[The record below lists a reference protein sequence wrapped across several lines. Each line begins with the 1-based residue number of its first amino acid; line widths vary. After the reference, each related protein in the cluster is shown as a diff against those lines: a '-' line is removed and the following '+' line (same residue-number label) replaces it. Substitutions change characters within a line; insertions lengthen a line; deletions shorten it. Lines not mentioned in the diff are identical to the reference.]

1 MTNPTDLHDIIFVT
15 NKYGRRNKTGDIEKH
30 QYDSRKDVYY
40 STYKDGKPYPC
51 RSADLQIIKNCLK
64 DKQSATVFDYL
75 LQMAQFSDIKNDEG
89 QNLLVKN
96 LEKSKFVNEY
106 SVLARYLNPK
116 KGKEEKSKIHSLIFP
131 FGCNNSQFKAVS
143 TALNNQVSIIQ
154 GPPGT
159 GKTQTILNIIANLLM
174 HDKTVLIVSNNNDA
188 TRNVYEKLASD
199 KYGLGFICAFY
210 GKKDNIENFLKN
222 QQQFYPEYLKDW
234 KNKLPVLS
242 PLLDEDIKHLGKYF
256 EANERISTIKS
267 ELAALEIE
275 SKYFDNSITD
285 IYSNKKLLK
294 KSSDALMDLLQ
305 KIQFTYEEKEKFGFF
320 MNLKLKLSFSLGEK
334 GNWNVNPD
342 KAIETIKAT
351 YYPRKK
357 KELENELSENESI
370 VNGFNPN
377 EVYEKCLTTL
387 RSEVAKKYSKKT
399 ERTQFKDG
407 KEIYFNPASFAS
419 EYPVILSTTFSSR
432 RTIGQGTEFLFDYV
446 IMDEASQVDV
456 VTGAL
461 ALSCAKNAVIVGDK
475 MQLPNVIE
483 EQKKKVVQELFEQTK
498 LPAGYNYINS
508 FLASLEQV
516 LPDTPQTLLR
526 EHYRCHPKIINF
538 CNQQFY
544 GGKLLI
550 MTEDKGEEDVLE
562 AIRTVPGNFCNN
574 HYNQRQI
581 DVIKNEILPKYTE
594 EEIANLG
601 IIAPYNNQ
609 TDAIR
614 SQIQGIDAATV
625 HKYQGREKDN
635 IIISTVDNEITS
647 FADDSNM
654 LNVAISRAKK
664 KLAIVLS
671 GNEQPENSNLV
682 ALLKYIQYNNFN
694 IEDSK
699 VNSIFDFFYTKDT
712 EAKFKY
718 LKAANKIS
726 KYDSE
731 NAMNALLT
739 KIFEEPKYSK
749 FSFVFEMPLKDVVNK
764 NYMGELP
771 EELSTFANRSWAHVD
786 FTVFNRVTKEILFG
800 IEVDGYNYHKKGTK
814 QAERDLKKNAIFD
827 QIGLPLLRLSTKGS
841 GEEQKIKAQLDK
853 FVNDIKEANQ
863 SCTK

>member
-1 MTNPTDLHDIIFVT
+1 
-15 NKYGRRNKTGDIEKH
+15 
-30 QYDSRKDVYY
+30 
-40 STYKDGKPYPC
+40 
-51 RSADLQIIKNCLK
+51 
-64 DKQSATVFDYL
+64 
-75 LQMAQFSDIKNDEG
+75 
-89 QNLLVKN
+89 
-96 LEKSKFVNEY
+96 
-106 SVLARYLNPK
+106 
-116 KGKEEKSKIHSLIFP
+116 
-131 FGCNNSQFKAVS
+131 
-143 TALNNQVSIIQ
+143 
-154 GPPGT
+154 
-159 GKTQTILNIIANLLM
+159 M

-199 KYGLGFICAFY
+199 KYGLGFICAFH

-234 KNKLPVLS
+234 KNKLPILS

-275 SKYFDNSITD
+275 SKYFDNSFTD

-294 KSSDALMDLLQ
+294 KSSDILMGLLQ

-320 MNLKLKLSFSLGEK
+320 MNLKLKLSFCLGEK

-351 YYPRKK
+351 YYPLKK
-357 KELENELSENESI
+357 KELKNELNEKQSI
-370 VNGFNPN
+370 VKGFNPDD
-377 EVYEKCLTTL
+377 VYEKCLTTL

-407 KEIYFNPASFAS
+407 KEIYYNPASFAS

-432 RTIGQGTEFLFDYV
+432 GTIGQGAEFLFDYV

-498 LPAGYNYINS
+498 LPEGYNYINI

-516 LPDTPQTLLR
+516 LPNTPQTLLR

-544 GGKLLI
+544 GGRLLI
-550 MTEDKGEEDVLE
+550 MTEDNGENDVLE
-562 AIRTVPGNFCNN
+562 AIKTTPGNFCKD

-581 DVIKNEILPKYTE
+581 DVIKEEILPKYSE
-594 EEIANLG
+594 DEIANLG

-614 SQIQGIDAATV
+614 SQIPGIDAATV

-647 FADDSNM
+647 FADDADM

-664 KLAIVLS
+664 KLAIVIS

-682 ALLKYIQYNNFN
+682 ALLKYIQYNNFTV
-694 IEDSK
+694 EESK

-731 NAMNALLT
+731 NAMNMLLT
-739 KIFEEPKYSK
+739 NIFEEPKYSK

-814 QAERDLKKNAIFD
+814 QSERDLKKNAIFD

-841 GEEQKIKAQLDK
+841 GEEVKIKVQLDK
-853 FVNDIKEANQ
+853 YLGA
-863 SCTK
+863 

>member
-1 MTNPTDLHDIIFVT
+1 MNKEDSIIFLT
-15 NKYGRRNKTGDIEKH
+15 DKYGKRDRTTEIENLTYDNVKGIWNIDFVGDQRTFH
-30 QYDSRKDVYY
+30 
-40 STYKDGKPYPC
+40 YKNENVK
-51 RSADLQIIKNCLK
+51 IIKNCLK

-143 TALNNQVSIIQ
+143 NALNNQVSIIQ

-199 KYGLGFICAFY
+199 KYGLGFICAFH
-210 GKKDNIENFLKN
+210 GKRENIENFLKN

-234 KNKLPVLS
+234 KNNLPILS

-285 IYSNKKLLK
+285 VYNNKKLLK

-320 MNLKLKLSFSLGEK
+320 MNLKLKLSFGLGEK

-351 YYPRKK
+351 YYPLKK
-357 KELENELSENESI
+357 KELENELNEKESI
-370 VNGFNPN
+370 VKSFNPDD
-377 EVYEKCLTTL
+377 VYEKCLTTL
-387 RSEVAKKYSKKT
+387 RSEVAKKYSKKA
-399 ERTQFKDG
+399 ERIQFKDG

-432 RTIGQGTEFLFDYV
+432 GTIGQGAEFLFDYV

-483 EQKKKVVQELFEQTK
+483 EQKKQVVQELFEQTK
-498 LPAGYNYINS
+498 LSEGYNYINS

-516 LPDTPQTLLR
+516 LPDTPQALLR

-550 MTEDKGEEDVLE
+550 MTEDKGEVDVLE
-562 AIRTVPGNFCNN
+562 AIKTIPGNFCKD

-581 DVIKNEILPKYTE
+581 DVIKEEILPKYTE

-614 SQIQGIDAATV
+614 SQIPGIDAATV

-647 FADDSNM
+647 FADDANM

-664 KLAIVLS
+664 KLAIVIS
-671 GNEQPENSNLV
+671 
-682 ALLKYIQYNNFN
+682 YNNFT

-731 NAMNALLT
+731 NAMNTLLT
-739 KIFEEPKYSK
+739 NIFEEPKYSK

-764 NYMGELP
+764 NYIGELS
-771 EELSTFANRSWAHVD
+771 EELSTFANRSWAHLD

-800 IEVDGYNYHKKGTK
+800 IEVDGYNYHKKGTR
-814 QAERDLKKNAIFD
+814 QAERDSKKNAIFE

-841 GEEQKIKAQLDK
+841 GEEVKIKAQLDK
-853 FVNDIKEANQ
+853 YLGAE
-863 SCTK
+863 

>member
-1 MTNPTDLHDIIFVT
+1 MNKEDSIIFLT
-15 NKYGRRNKTGDIEKH
+15 DKYGKRDRTTEIENLT
-30 QYDSRKDVYY
+30 YDNVKGIWNIDFVGEQR
-40 STYKDGKPYPC
+40 TFHYKNENVK
-51 RSADLQIIKNCLK
+51 IVKNCLK

-75 LQMAQFSDIKNDEG
+75 LQMTQFSDIKNDEG

-131 FGCNNSQFKAVS
+131 FGCNNSQYKAVS
-143 TALNNQVSIIQ
+143 NALNNQVSIIQ

-188 TRNVYEKLASD
+188 TRNVYEKLDSD
-199 KYGLGFICAFY
+199 KYGLGFICAFH
-210 GKKDNIENFLKN
+210 GKRENIENFLKN

-256 EANERISTIKS
+256 EANECISTIKS

-285 IYSNKKLLK
+285 VYSNKKLLK
-294 KSSDALMDLLQ
+294 KSSDVLMDLLQ
-305 KIQFTYEEKEKFGFF
+305 KIKFTYEEKEKFGFF
-320 MNLKLKLSFSLGEK
+320 MNLKLKLSFGLGEK
-334 GNWNVNPD
+334 GNWTVNPD

-351 YYPRKK
+351 YYPLKK
-357 KELENELSENESI
+357 KELEDELNEKESI
-370 VNGFNPN
+370 VNDFNPN
-377 EVYEKCLTTL
+377 DVYEKCLTTL

-432 RTIGQGTEFLFDYV
+432 GTIGQGTEFLFDYV
-446 IMDEASQVDV
+446 IMDEASQIDV

-461 ALSCAKNAVIVGDK
+461 ALSCAKNAVVVGDK

-498 LPAGYNYINS
+498 LPEGYNYSNS

-516 LPDTPQTLLR
+516 IPDTPQTLLR

-550 MTEDKGEEDVLE
+550 MTEDKGETDVLE
-562 AIRTVPGNFCNN
+562 AIKTTPGNFCKD

-581 DVIKNEILPKYTE
+581 DVIKEEILPKYSE
-594 EEIANLG
+594 DEISNLG

-614 SQIQGIDAATV
+614 SQIPGIDAATV

-647 FADDSNM
+647 FADDANM

-664 KLAIVLS
+664 KLAVVLS

-682 ALLKYIQYNNFN
+682 ALLKYIQYNNFTV
-694 IEDSK
+694 EKSK
-699 VNSIFDFFYTKDT
+699 VNSIFDFFYTKET

-731 NAMNALLT
+731 NAMNTLLT
-739 KIFEEPKYSK
+739 NIFEEPKYSK
-749 FSFVFEMPLKDVVNK
+749 FNFVFEMPLKDVINK
-764 NYMGELP
+764 NYMEELP

-814 QAERDLKKNAIFD
+814 QSERDLKKNAIFD

-841 GEEQKIKAQLDK
+841 GEEVKIKVQLDK
-853 FVNDIKEANQ
+853 YLGA
-863 SCTK
+863 

>member
-1 MTNPTDLHDIIFVT
+1 MNKEDSIIFLMD
-15 NKYGRRNKTGDIEKH
+15 KYGKRDRTTEIESLTYDNVKGIWNIVFNGDQRTFH
-30 QYDSRKDVYY
+30 
-40 STYKDGKPYPC
+40 YKNENVK
-51 RSADLQIIKNCLK
+51 IIKNCLK

-75 LQMAQFSDIKNDEG
+75 LQMAEFSDIKNDDG

-96 LEKSKFVNEY
+96 LEKSRFVNEN
-106 SVLARYLNPK
+106 SVLAKYLNPK
-116 KGKEEKSKIHSLIFP
+116 KGKSEKSKIKSLIFP

-143 TALNNQVSIIQ
+143 TAMNNQVSIIQ

-174 HDKTVLIVSNNNDA
+174 NDKTVLIVSNNNDA
-188 TRNVYEKLASD
+188 TANVYDKLSSE
-199 KYGLGFICAFY
+199 KYGLGFICATH
-210 GKKDNIENFLKN
+210 GKRKNIENFLKN
-222 QQQFYPEYLKDW
+222 QQQFYPSYLKDW
-234 KNKLPVLS
+234 NNKLPIMSV
-242 PLLDEDIKHLGKYF
+242 LLDDEIKHLGKYF
-256 EANERISTIKS
+256 EANERISTIHT
-267 ELAALEIE
+267 ELDSLETETRYFEAAPH
-275 SKYFDNSITD
+275 D
-285 IYSNKKLLK
+285 IYPNKKLLK
-294 KSSDALMDLLQ
+294 KKSIVLMDLLQ
-305 KIQFTYEEKEKFGFF
+305 NIQFIYAEKEKLGFF
-320 MNLKLKLSFSLGEK
+320 TKFKLKTKFGIGASKFWETEPEK
-334 GNWNVNPD
+334 T
-342 KAIETIKAT
+342 IETIKAT
-351 YYPRKK
+351 YYPLKRN
-357 KELENELSENESI
+357 ELEMELADNERI
-370 VNGFNPN
+370 VDGFNPAN
-377 EVYEKCLTTL
+377 VYEKCLTTL
-387 RSEVAKKYSKKT
+387 RSEIANKYSKKA

-407 KEIYFNPASFAS
+407 KEIYFNPSAFAN

-432 RTIGQGTEFLFDYV
+432 ATIGQGTEFLFDYV

-483 EQKKKVVQELFEQTK
+483 ESKKNTVQELFEKTK
-498 LPAGYNYINS
+498 LSEGYNYINS
-508 FLASLEQV
+508 FLASLELV

-550 MTEDKGEEDVLE
+550 MTEDKGEEDVLL
-562 AIRTVPGNFCNN
+562 AIKTVPGNFCKD

-581 DVIKNEILPKYTE
+581 DVIKDDILPKYSE
-594 EEIANLG
+594 ADKASLG

-614 SQIQGIDAATV
+614 AQLPGIDAATV

-647 FADDSNM
+647 FADDANM

-664 KLAIVLS
+664 KLAIVIS
-671 GNEQPENSNLV
+671 GNEQPENSNLM
-682 ALLKYIQYNNFN
+682 ALLKYIQYNNFTV
-694 IEDSK
+694 EESK
-699 VNSIFDFFYTKDT
+699 VSSIFDFFYSKQT

-718 LKAANKIS
+718 LKESNKIS

-731 NAMNALLT
+731 NAMNELLT
-739 KIFEEPKYSK
+739 QIFEEPKYAR

-764 NYMGELP
+764 HFLGQLP
-771 EELSTFANRSWAHVD
+771 QELSEYANRSWSHVD
-786 FTVFNRVTKEILFG
+786 FTIYNRVTKEIMFG

-814 QAERDLKKNAIFD
+814 QSERDVKKNQIFEL
-827 QIGLPLLRLSTKGS
+827 IGLPLLRLSTKGS
-841 GEEQKIKAQLDK
+841 REEARIKKQLDTYLEG
-853 FVNDIKEANQ
+853 V
-863 SCTK
+863 

>member
-1 MTNPTDLHDIIFVT
+1 M
-15 NKYGRRNKTGDIEKH
+15 
-30 QYDSRKDVYY
+30 
-40 STYKDGKPYPC
+40 
-51 RSADLQIIKNCLK
+51 
-64 DKQSATVFDYL
+64 
-75 LQMAQFSDIKNDEG
+75 
-89 QNLLVKN
+89 
-96 LEKSKFVNEY
+96 
-106 SVLARYLNPK
+106 
-116 KGKEEKSKIHSLIFP
+116 IFP

-188 TRNVYEKLASD
+188 TRNVYEKLDSD
-199 KYGLGFICAFY
+199 KYGLGFICAFH
-210 GKKDNIENFLKN
+210 GKRENIENFLKN

-234 KNKLPVLS
+234 KNNLPILS
-242 PLLDEDIKHLGKYF
+242 PLLDENIKHLGKYF

-294 KSSDALMDLLQ
+294 KSSDVLMDLLQ
-305 KIQFTYEEKEKFGFF
+305 KIQFSYEEKEKFGFF
-320 MNLKLKLSFSLGEK
+320 LNLKLKVSFGLGEK
-334 GNWNVNPD
+334 GNWTVNPD

-351 YYPRKK
+351 YYPLKK
-357 KELENELSENESI
+357 KELENELSEKERI
-370 VNGFNPN
+370 VRDFNPN
-377 EVYEKCLTTL
+377 DVYEKCLTTL
-387 RSEVAKKYSKKT
+387 RSEVAKKYSKKA

-407 KEIYFNPASFAS
+407 KEIYYNPASFAT

-432 RTIGQGTEFLFDYV
+432 GTIGQGTDFLFDYV

-498 LPAGYNYINS
+498 LPEGYNYINS

-550 MTEDKGEEDVLE
+550 MTEDKGEADVLE
-562 AIRTVPGNFCNN
+562 AIKTTPGNFCKD

-581 DVIKNEILPKYTE
+581 DVIKEEILPKYTE

-614 SQIQGIDAATV
+614 SQIPGIDAATV

-647 FADDSNM
+647 FADDANM

-664 KLAIVLS
+664 KLAVVLS

-682 ALLKYIQYNNFN
+682 ALLKYIQYNNFS

-718 LKAANKIS
+718 LKTANKIS

-739 KIFEEPKYSK
+739 NIFEEPKYSK

-764 NYMGELP
+764 NYMGKLP

-800 IEVDGYNYHKKGTK
+800 IEVDGYNYHKKGTR
-814 QAERDLKKNAIFD
+814 QAERDLKKNAIFE

-841 GEEQKIKAQLDK
+841 GEEEKIKEQLDK
-853 FVNDIKEANQ
+853 YLSVEF
-863 SCTK
+863 

>member
-1 MTNPTDLHDIIFVT
+1 MDKDTVFHDIIFVT
-15 NKYGRRNKTGDIEKH
+15 DKYGKRNRTDDISELVP
-30 QYDSRKDVYY
+30 DSHKDIYFV
-40 STYKDGKPYPC
+40 TYKDGKTYPY
-51 RSADLQIIKNCLK
+51 RSCDIQIVKNCLK
-64 DKQSATVFDYL
+64 DKQSANVFDYL

-96 LEKSKFVNEY
+96 LEKSQFINEK
-106 SVLARYLNPK
+106 SVLALYLNPK
-116 KGKEEKSKIHSLIFP
+116 KRQEERSKINSLIFP
-131 FGCNNSQFKAVS
+131 FGCNNSQFNAVS
-143 TALNNQVSIIQ
+143 NALNNQVSIIQ

-159 GKTQTILNIIANLLM
+159 GKTQTILNIIANLLIN
-174 HDKTVLIVSNNNDA
+174 DKTVLIVSNNNDA
-188 TRNVYEKLASD
+188 TRNVYEKLDSE
-199 KYGLGFICAFY
+199 KYGLGFICAFH
-210 GKKDNIENFLKN
+210 GKRDNIENFLKN
-222 QQQFYPEYLKDW
+222 QQQFYPVCLKDW
-234 KNKLPVLS
+234 KNQLPLFS
-242 PLLDEDIKHLGKYF
+242 KILDDDIKHLGKYF
-256 EANERISTIKS
+256 EANERISVIKT
-267 ELAALEIE
+267 ELNSLELE
-275 SKYFDNSITD
+275 SKYFDNSITN
-285 IYSNKKLLK
+285 IYNNKKLLK
-294 KSSDALMDLLQ
+294 KSSDVLMILLQ
-305 KIQFTYEEKEKFGFF
+305 QIQFTYEEKERFGFF
-320 MNLKLKLSFSLGEK
+320 TNLKLKFRYGLREK
-334 GNWNVNPD
+334 GSKLVDPE

-351 YYPRKK
+351 YYPLKK
-357 KELENELSENESI
+357 KELEKELAEKEKILQEAFDPNI
-370 VNGFNPN
+370 VYAN
-377 EVYEKCLTTL
+377 CLKKL
-387 RSEVAKKYSKKT
+387 RFEIANRYSKKN
-399 ERTQFKDG
+399 ERIQFKDG
-407 KEIYFNPASFAS
+407 KEIYFNPRAFAS

-432 RTIGQGTEFLFDYV
+432 ATIGRGTEFLFDYV

-483 EQKKKVVQELFEQTK
+483 ESKKKVVQELFEKTK

-516 LPDTPQTLLR
+516 LPETPQTLLR

-550 MTEDKGEEDVLE
+550 MTEDKGECDVLE
-562 AIRTVPGNFCNN
+562 AIKTIPGNFCKD

-581 DVIKNEILPKYTE
+581 DVIKNEILPKYSE

-614 SQIQGIDAATV
+614 SQIPGIDAATV

-664 KLAIVLS
+664 KLAVVIS

-682 ALLKYIQYNNFN
+682 ALLKYIQYNNFA
-694 IEDSK
+694 IEESK

-718 LKAANKIS
+718 LKAANRIS
-726 KYDSE
+726 QYDSE
-731 NAMNALLT
+731 NVMNGLLT
-739 KIFEEPKYSK
+739 QIFEEPKYSK
-749 FSFVFEMPLKDVVNK
+749 FNFVFEMPLKDIVNK
-764 NYMGELP
+764 NFIGELP
-771 EELSTFANRSWAHVD
+771 DDLSKYANNSWAHVD
-786 FTVFNRVTKEILFG
+786 FTIFNRVTKEILFG

-814 QAERDLKKNAIFD
+814 QAERDIKKNTIFEM
-827 QIGLPLLRLSTKGS
+827 IGLPLLRLNTKGS
-841 GEEQKIKAQLDK
+841 GEEQKIKEQLDSYLETI
-853 FVNDIKEANQ
+853 N
-863 SCTK
+863 

>member
-1 MTNPTDLHDIIFVT
+1 M
-15 NKYGRRNKTGDIEKH
+15 
-30 QYDSRKDVYY
+30 
-40 STYKDGKPYPC
+40 
-51 RSADLQIIKNCLK
+51 
-64 DKQSATVFDYL
+64 
-75 LQMAQFSDIKNDEG
+75 
-89 QNLLVKN
+89 
-96 LEKSKFVNEY
+96 
-106 SVLARYLNPK
+106 
-116 KGKEEKSKIHSLIFP
+116 
-131 FGCNNSQFKAVS
+131 
-143 TALNNQVSIIQ
+143 
-154 GPPGT
+154 
-159 GKTQTILNIIANLLM
+159 
-174 HDKTVLIVSNNNDA
+174 
-188 TRNVYEKLASD
+188 
-199 KYGLGFICAFY
+199 
-210 GKKDNIENFLKN
+210 KN

-234 KNKLPVLS
+234 KNKLPILS

-256 EANERISTIKS
+256 ETNERISTIKS

-275 SKYFDNSITD
+275 SKYFVNSITD
-285 IYSNKKLLK
+285 VYNNKKLLK

-305 KIQFTYEEKEKFGFF
+305 KVQFTYEEKAKFGFF
-320 MNLKLKLSFSLGEK
+320 MNLKLKLSFGLGKK
-334 GNWNVNPD
+334 GNWTVNPD

-351 YYPRKK
+351 YYPLKK
-357 KELENELSENESI
+357 KELENELNEKESI
-370 VNGFNPN
+370 VKDFTPTD
-377 EVYEKCLTTL
+377 VYEKCLITL

-432 RTIGQGTEFLFDYV
+432 GTIGQGAEFLFDYV

-498 LPAGYNYINS
+498 LPEGYNYINS

-516 LPDTPQTLLR
+516 IPDTPQTLLR

-550 MTEDKGEEDVLE
+550 MTEDKGEADVLE
-562 AIRTVPGNFCNN
+562 AIKTTPGNFCKD

-581 DVIKNEILPKYTE
+581 DVIKEEILPKYSE
-594 EEIANLG
+594 KEIANLG

-614 SQIQGIDAATV
+614 SQIPGIDAATV

-647 FADDSNM
+647 FADDANM

-664 KLAIVLS
+664 KLAVVLS

-682 ALLKYIQYNNFN
+682 ALLKYIQYNNFTV
-694 IEDSK
+694 EESK

-726 KYDSE
+726 RYDSE

-739 KIFEEPKYSK
+739 KIFEESKYSK

-771 EELSTFANRSWAHVD
+771 KELSTFANRSWAHVD

-800 IEVDGYNYHKKGTK
+800 IEVDGYNYHKKGSR

-841 GEEQKIKAQLDK
+841 GEEGKIKAQLDK
-853 FVNDIKEANQ
+853 YLGAD
-863 SCTK
+863 

>member
-1 MTNPTDLHDIIFVT
+1 M
-15 NKYGRRNKTGDIEKH
+15 
-30 QYDSRKDVYY
+30 
-40 STYKDGKPYPC
+40 
-51 RSADLQIIKNCLK
+51 
-64 DKQSATVFDYL
+64 FDYL
-75 LQMAQFSDIKNDEG
+75 LQMAQFSDIINDEG

-96 LEKSKFVNEY
+96 LEKSKFINEY

-116 KGKEEKSKIHSLIFP
+116 KGKEEISKIHSLIFP
-131 FGCNNSQFKAVS
+131 FGCNNSQYKAVS
-143 TALNNQVSIIQ
+143 NALNNQVSIIQ

-210 GKKDNIENFLKN
+210 GKRENIENFLKN

-234 KNKLPVLS
+234 KDKLPILS

-275 SKYFDNSITD
+275 SKYFDNSLTD
-285 IYSNKKLLK
+285 IYNNKKLLK
-294 KSSDALMDLLQ
+294 KSSDVLMDLLQ

-320 MNLKLKLSFSLGEK
+320 MNLKLKLSFGLGEK
-334 GNWNVNPD
+334 GNWTVNPD

-351 YYPRKK
+351 YYPLKK
-357 KELENELSENESI
+357 KELENELSEKESI
-370 VNGFNPN
+370 VKDFNPN
-377 EVYEKCLTTL
+377 DVYEKCLTTL
-387 RSEVAKKYSKKT
+387 RSKVAKKYSKKT

-432 RTIGQGTEFLFDYV
+432 GTIGQGAEFLFDYV

-544 GGKLLI
+544 GGRLLI
-550 MTEDKGEEDVLE
+550 MTKDKGEADVLE
-562 AIRTVPGNFCNN
+562 AIKTTPGNFCKD

-581 DVIKNEILPKYTE
+581 DVIKEEILPKYSE
-594 EEIANLG
+594 EEITNLG

-614 SQIQGIDAATV
+614 SQIPGIDAATV

-647 FADDSNM
+647 FADDANM

-664 KLAIVLS
+664 KLAVVLS

-682 ALLKYIQYNNFN
+682 ALLKYIQYNNFT

-712 EAKFKY
+712 EAKFEY
-718 LKAANKIS
+718 LKASNKIS

-731 NAMNALLT
+731 NAMNMLIT
-739 KIFEEPKYSK
+739 NIFEEPKYST

-800 IEVDGYNYHKKGTK
+800 IEVDGYNYHKKGSR

-841 GEEQKIKAQLDK
+841 GEEGKIKAQLDK
-853 FVNDIKEANQ
+853 YLGAE
-863 SCTK
+863 

>member
-1 MTNPTDLHDIIFVT
+1 MENTIGLHDIVFVT
-15 NKYGRRNKTGDIEKH
+15 DKYGKRNKTGDIDKLE
-30 QYDSRKDVYY
+30 YDSRKDIYY
-40 STYKDGKPYPC
+40 ITYKDGKRYPC
-51 RSADLQIIKNCLK
+51 KSSDLQIIKNCLK
-64 DKQSATVFDYL
+64 DKQSASVFDYL
-75 LQMAQFSDIKNDEG
+75 LQMAQFSDIKNDDG

-96 LEKSKFVNEY
+96 LEKSKFINEY
-106 SVLARYLNPK
+106 SVLAKYLNPK
-116 KGKEEKSKIHSLIFP
+116 KWKDEKSKIHSLIFP
-131 FGCNNSQFKAVS
+131 FGCNNSQFKAVT

-159 GKTQTILNIIANLLM
+159 GKTQTILNIIANLLIN
-174 HDKTVLIVSNNNDA
+174 DKTVLIVSNNNDA
-188 TRNVYEKLASD
+188 TRNVYEKLASE
-199 KYGLGFICAFY
+199 KYGLGFICAFH
-210 GKKDNIENFLKN
+210 GKRENIENFLN
-222 QQQFYPEYLKDW
+222 SQQQFYPESLKEW
-234 KNKLPVLS
+234 KNHLPIFS
-242 PLLDEDIKHLGKYF
+242 KILDDDINHLGKYF
-256 EANERISTIKS
+256 EANERISTIKA
-267 ELAALEIE
+267 ELSSLKLET
-275 SKYFDNSITD
+275 KYFDNSITD
-285 IYSNKKLLK
+285 IYKNKRLLK
-294 KSSDALMDLLQ
+294 KSSEVLMNLLQ
-305 KIQFTYEEKEKFGFF
+305 TIQFTYEEKEKLGFF
-320 MNLKLKLSFSLGEK
+320 LNLKLKLLYGLGDK
-334 GNWNVNPD
+334 DRKKINPD

-351 YYPRKK
+351 YYPLKK
-357 KELENELSENESI
+357 KELENELIEKESI
-370 VNGFNPN
+370 VKGFNPDS
-377 EVYEKCLTTL
+377 VYENSLTTL
-387 RSEVAKKYSKKT
+387 RFEIAKKYSKKN
-399 ERTQFKDG
+399 ERPQFKDG
-407 KEIYFNPASFAS
+407 REIYFNPGSFTS

-432 RTIGQGTEFLFDYV
+432 ATIGQGTDFLFDYV
-446 IMDEASQVDV
+446 IMDEASQVDI

-483 EQKKKVVQELFEQTK
+483 ESKKKLVQEIFEQTK
-498 LPAGYNYINS
+498 LPVGYNYINS

-516 LPDTPQTLLR
+516 LPETPQTLLR

-550 MTEDKGEEDVLE
+550 MTEDKGESDVLE
-562 AIRTVPGNFCNN
+562 AIKTIPRNFCKD

-581 DVIKNEILPKYTE
+581 DVIKDEILSKYSE

-614 SQIQGIDAATV
+614 SQIPGIDAATV

-647 FADDSNM
+647 FADDTNM

-664 KLAIVLS
+664 KLAVVLS
-671 GNEQPENSNLV
+671 GNEQHENSNLV
-682 ALLKYIQYNNFN
+682 ALLKYIQYNNFTV
-694 IEDSK
+694 EESK
-699 VNSIFDFFYTKDT
+699 VNSIFDFFYTKET

-731 NAMNALLT
+731 NAMNTLLT
-739 KIFEEPKYSK
+739 SIFEEPKYSK

-814 QAERDLKKNAIFD
+814 QAERDLKKNAIFE

-841 GEEQKIKAQLDK
+841 GEENKIKAQLDK
-853 FVNDIKEANQ
+853 YLGVE
-863 SCTK
+863 

>member
-1 MTNPTDLHDIIFVT
+1 MTNATDLHDIIFVT
-15 NKYGRRNKTGDIEKH
+15 DKYGRRNKTGDIEKL

-40 STYKDGKPYPC
+40 ITYKDGKTYPC

-89 QNLLVKN
+89 QTLLVKN

-159 GKTQTILNIIANLLM
+159 GKTQTILNIIANLFM

-199 KYGLGFICAFY
+199 KYGLGFICAFH

-275 SKYFDNSITD
+275 SKYFDNSLTD

-294 KSSDALMDLLQ
+294 KSSDVLMDLLQ

-320 MNLKLKLSFSLGEK
+320 LNLKLKLSFGLGEK

-351 YYPRKK
+351 YYPLKK
-357 KELENELSENESI
+357 KELEDELNEKEKILK
-370 VNGFNPN
+370 GFSPD
-377 EVYEKCLTTL
+377 EVYENSLMTL
-387 RSEVAKKYSKKT
+387 RFKIADKYSNKV
-399 ERTQFKDG
+399 ERRQFKDG

-419 EYPVILSTTFSSR
+419 EYPVILTTTFSSR
-432 RTIGQGTEFLFDYV
+432 GTIGQGTEFLFDYV

-483 EQKKKVVQELFEQTK
+483 EQKKQVVQELFEQTK
-498 LPAGYNYINS
+498 LPEGYNYINS

-550 MTEDKGEEDVLE
+550 MTEDKGETDVLE
-562 AIRTVPGNFCNN
+562 AIKTTPGNFCKDR
-574 HYNQRQI
+574 YNQRQI
-581 DVIKNEILPKYTE
+581 DVIKEEILPKYTK

-614 SQIQGIDAATV
+614 SQIPGIDAATV

-647 FADDSNM
+647 FADDANL

-664 KLAIVLS
+664 KLAIVIS

-682 ALLKYIQYNNFN
+682 ALLKYIQYNNFT

-718 LKAANKIS
+718 LKASNRIS

-731 NAMNALLT
+731 NAMNALLSQ
-739 KIFEEPKYSK
+739 IIEESKYAK
-749 FSFVFEMPLKDVVNK
+749 FNYVFEMPLRDIVNK
-764 NYMGELP
+764 KYMGQLP
-771 EELSTFANRSWAHVD
+771 EELAIFANRSWAHVD

-814 QAERDLKKNAIFD
+814 QSERDKKKNEIFEL
-827 QIGLPLLRLSTKGS
+827 IGLPLLRLNTKGS
-841 GEEQKIKAQLDK
+841 GEEQKIKSQLDTYLDK
-853 FVNDIKEANQ
+853 DI
-863 SCTK
+863 

>member
-1 MTNPTDLHDIIFVT
+1 MTNPTNLHDIIFVT
-15 NKYGRRNKTGDIEKH
+15 DKYGRRNKTGDIEKL

-40 STYKDGKPYPC
+40 ITYKDGKTYPC

-199 KYGLGFICAFY
+199 KYGLGFICAFH
-210 GKKDNIENFLKN
+210 GKRENIENFLKN

-234 KNKLPVLS
+234 KNNLPILS

-285 IYSNKKLLK
+285 VYNNKKLLK

-320 MNLKLKLSFSLGEK
+320 MNLKLKLSFGLGEK

-351 YYPRKK
+351 YYPLKK
-357 KELENELSENESI
+357 KELEDELNEKESI
-370 VNGFNPN
+370 VKDFNPN
-377 EVYEKCLTTL
+377 DVYEKCLTTL

-399 ERTQFKDG
+399 ERIQFKDG

-432 RTIGQGTEFLFDYV
+432 GTIGQGAEFLFDYV

-483 EQKKKVVQELFEQTK
+483 EQKKQVVQELFEQTK

-550 MTEDKGEEDVLE
+550 MTNDKRE
-562 AIRTVPGNFCNN
+562 
-574 HYNQRQI
+574 I
-581 DVIKNEILPKYTE
+581 DVIKEEILPKYTE

-614 SQIQGIDAATV
+614 SQIPGIDAATV

-647 FADDSNM
+647 FADDANM

-664 KLAIVLS
+664 KLAIVIS

-682 ALLKYIQYNNFN
+682 ALLKYIQYNNFT

-731 NAMNALLT
+731 NAMNTLLT
-739 KIFEEPKYSK
+739 NIFEEPKYSK

-764 NYMGELP
+764 NYIGELS

-800 IEVDGYNYHKKGTK
+800 IEVDGYNYHKKGTR
-814 QAERDLKKNAIFD
+814 QAERDSKKNAIFE

-841 GEEQKIKAQLDK
+841 GEEVKIKAQLDK
-853 FVNDIKEANQ
+853 YLGAE
-863 SCTK
+863 

>member
-1 MTNPTDLHDIIFVT
+1 MDD
-15 NKYGRRNKTGDIEKH
+15 
-30 QYDSRKDVYY
+30 
-40 STYKDGKPYPC
+40 
-51 RSADLQIIKNCLK
+51 
-64 DKQSATVFDYL
+64 
-75 LQMAQFSDIKNDEG
+75 
-89 QNLLVKN
+89 
-96 LEKSKFVNEY
+96 
-106 SVLARYLNPK
+106 
-116 KGKEEKSKIHSLIFP
+116 
-131 FGCNNSQFKAVS
+131 
-143 TALNNQVSIIQ
+143 
-154 GPPGT
+154 
-159 GKTQTILNIIANLLM
+159 
-174 HDKTVLIVSNNNDA
+174 
-188 TRNVYEKLASD
+188 
-199 KYGLGFICAFY
+199 
-210 GKKDNIENFLKN
+210 
-222 QQQFYPEYLKDW
+222 
-234 KNKLPVLS
+234 
-242 PLLDEDIKHLGKYF
+242 DIKHLGKYF
-256 EANERISTIKS
+256 EANERISIIKS

-320 MNLKLKLSFSLGEK
+320 MNLKFKLSFGLGEK

-351 YYPRKK
+351 YYPLKK
-357 KELENELSENESI
+357 KELGDELNEKESI
-370 VNGFNPN
+370 VRDFNPN
-377 EVYEKCLTTL
+377 DVYEKCLTTL
-387 RSEVAKKYSKKT
+387 RSEVAKKYSKKA

-432 RTIGQGTEFLFDYV
+432 GTIGQGTEFLFDYV

-516 LPDTPQTLLR
+516 LPDTPQILLR

-550 MTEDKGEEDVLE
+550 MTEDKGEPDVLE
-562 AIRTVPGNFCNN
+562 AIKTTPGNFCKD

-581 DVIKNEILPKYTE
+581 DVIKDEILPKYTE

-614 SQIQGIDAATV
+614 SQIPGIDAATV

-647 FADDSNM
+647 FADDANM

-664 KLAIVLS
+664 KLAIVIS
-671 GNEQPENSNLV
+671 GNEQPETSNLV
-682 ALLKYIQYNNFN
+682 ALLKYIQYNNFTV
-694 IEDSK
+694 EESK

-731 NAMNALLT
+731 NAMNMLLT
-739 KIFEEPKYSK
+739 NIFEEPKYSK

-800 IEVDGYNYHKKGTK
+800 IEVDGYNYHKKGTR
-814 QAERDLKKNAIFD
+814 QAERDVKKNAIFE

-841 GEEQKIKAQLDK
+841 GEENKIKAQLDTYLG
-853 FVNDIKEANQ
+853 VTE
-863 SCTK
+863 

>member
-1 MTNPTDLHDIIFVT
+1 MNKEDSIIFLT
-15 NKYGRRNKTGDIEKH
+15 DKYGKRDRTTEIENLTYDNVKGIWNINFVGDQRTFH
-30 QYDSRKDVYY
+30 
-40 STYKDGKPYPC
+40 YKNENVK
-51 RSADLQIIKNCLK
+51 IVKNCLK

-106 SVLARYLNPK
+106 SVLTRYLNPK

-143 TALNNQVSIIQ
+143 NALNNQVSIIQ

-199 KYGLGFICAFY
+199 KYGLGFICAFH
-210 GKKDNIENFLKN
+210 GKRENIESFLKN

-285 IYSNKKLLK
+285 VYSNKKLLK
-294 KSSDALMDLLQ
+294 KSSDALMNLLQ

-320 MNLKLKLSFSLGEK
+320 MNLKLKLSFGLGEK
-334 GNWNVNPD
+334 GNWTVNPE
-342 KAIETIKAT
+342 KAIETIKAN
-351 YYPRKK
+351 YYPLKK
-357 KELENELSENESI
+357 KKLENELNEKERI
-370 VNGFNPN
+370 IKGFNPDD
-377 EVYEKCLTTL
+377 VYEKCLTTL

-432 RTIGQGTEFLFDYV
+432 GTIGQGTEFLFDYV

-498 LPAGYNYINS
+498 LPEGYNYINS

-544 GGKLLI
+544 GGRLLI
-550 MTEDKGEEDVLE
+550 MTEDKGESDVLE
-562 AIRTVPGNFCNN
+562 AIKTTPGNFCKD

-581 DVIKNEILPKYTE
+581 DVIKEEILPKYSE
-594 EEIANLG
+594 DEIENLG

-614 SQIQGIDAATV
+614 SQIPGIDAATV

-647 FADDSNM
+647 FADDANM

-664 KLAIVLS
+664 KLAIVIS

-682 ALLKYIQYNNFN
+682 ALLKYIQYNNFT

-699 VNSIFDFFYTKDT
+699 VNSIFDFFYTKET

-731 NAMNALLT
+731 NAMHTLLT
-739 KIFEEPKYSK
+739 NIFEEPKYSK

-814 QAERDLKKNAIFD
+814 QSERDLKKNAIFE

-841 GEEQKIKAQLDK
+841 GEEGKIKAQLDK
-853 FVNDIKEANQ
+853 YLGA
-863 SCTK
+863 

>member
-1 MTNPTDLHDIIFVT
+1 MNKEDSIIFLT
-15 NKYGRRNKTGDIEKH
+15 DKYGKRDRTTEIENLTYDNVKGIWNIDFVGDQRTFH
-30 QYDSRKDVYY
+30 
-40 STYKDGKPYPC
+40 YKNENVK
-51 RSADLQIIKNCLK
+51 IVKNCLK

-106 SVLARYLNPK
+106 SVLARYLKPK

-143 TALNNQVSIIQ
+143 NALNNQVSIIQ

-188 TRNVYEKLASD
+188 TRNVYEKLDSD
-199 KYGLGFICAFY
+199 KYGLGFICAFH
-210 GKKDNIENFLKN
+210 GKRENIENFLKN
-222 QQQFYPEYLKDW
+222 QQQFYPDYLKDW
-234 KNKLPVLS
+234 KNKLPILS

-285 IYSNKKLLK
+285 VYSNKKLLK
-294 KSSDALMDLLQ
+294 KSSDVLMDLLQ

-320 MNLKLKLSFSLGEK
+320 MNLKLKLSFGLGEK

-351 YYPRKK
+351 YYPLKK
-357 KELENELSENESI
+357 KELENELIEKECI
-370 VNGFNPN
+370 VKGFNPN
-377 EVYEKCLTTL
+377 DVYEKCLTTL

-407 KEIYFNPASFAS
+407 KEIYYNPASFAS

-432 RTIGQGTEFLFDYV
+432 GTIGQGTEFLFDYV

-456 VTGAL
+456 VTGTL

-498 LPAGYNYINS
+498 LPEGYNYINS

-516 LPDTPQTLLR
+516 IPDTPQTLLR

-544 GGKLLI
+544 GGRLLI
-550 MTEDKGEEDVLE
+550 MTEDKGEADVLE
-562 AIRTVPGNFCNN
+562 AIKTTPGNFCKD

-581 DVIKNEILPKYTE
+581 DVINEDILPKYSE
-594 EEIANLG
+594 DEISNLG

-614 SQIQGIDAATV
+614 SQIPGIDAATV

-647 FADDSNM
+647 FTDDANM

-664 KLAIVLS
+664 KLAVVLS

-682 ALLKYIQYNNFN
+682 SLLKYIQYNNFTV
-694 IEDSK
+694 EESK
-699 VNSIFDFFYTKDT
+699 VNSIFDFFYTKET

-731 NAMNALLT
+731 NAMNMLLT
-739 KIFEEPKYSK
+739 NIFEEPKYSK

-786 FTVFNRVTKEILFG
+786 FTVFNRVTKGILFG
-800 IEVDGYNYHKKGTK
+800 IEVDGYNYHKKGTR

-841 GEEQKIKAQLDK
+841 GEEGKIKAQLDK
-853 FVNDIKEANQ
+853 NLGEIE
-863 SCTK
+863 

>member
-15 NKYGRRNKTGDIEKH
+15 DKYGKRNKTGDIEKL

-40 STYKDGKPYPC
+40 ITYKDGKTYPC

-96 LEKSKFVNEY
+96 LEKSKFINEY

-116 KGKEEKSKIHSLIFP
+116 KGKEEKSKIRSLIFP
-131 FGCNNSQFKAVS
+131 FGCNNSQSKAVS

-188 TRNVYEKLASD
+188 TRNVYEKLDSD
-199 KYGLGFICAFY
+199 KYGLGFICAFH
-210 GKKDNIENFLKN
+210 GKRENIEIFLKN
-222 QQQFYPEYLKDW
+222 QQQFYPEYLKAW

-285 IYSNKKLLK
+285 VYSNKKLLK
-294 KSSDALMDLLQ
+294 KSSDALMDLFQ

-320 MNLKLKLSFSLGEK
+320 MNLKLKLSFGLGEK
-334 GNWNVNPD
+334 GNWTVNPD

-351 YYPRKK
+351 YYPLKK
-357 KELENELSENESI
+357 KELENELNEKENI
-370 VNGFNPN
+370 VKGFNPN
-377 EVYEKCLTTL
+377 DVYEKCLTTL
-387 RSEVAKKYSKKT
+387 RSEVAKKYSKKA

-407 KEIYFNPASFAS
+407 KEIYYNPASFAS

-432 RTIGQGTEFLFDYV
+432 GTIGQGTEFLFDYV

-498 LPAGYNYINS
+498 LPEGYNYINS

-550 MTEDKGEEDVLE
+550 MTEDKGEPDVLE
-562 AIRTVPGNFCNN
+562 AIKTTPGNFCRD

-581 DVIKNEILPKYTE
+581 DVIKDEILPKYTE

-614 SQIQGIDAATV
+614 SQIPGIDAATV

-647 FADDSNM
+647 FADDANM

-664 KLAIVLS
+664 KLAVVMS

-682 ALLKYIQYNNFN
+682 ALLKYIQYNNFS

-764 NYMGELP
+764 NYIGELP

-814 QAERDLKKNAIFD
+814 QSERDLKKNAIFE

-841 GEEQKIKAQLDK
+841 REEKR
-853 FVNDIKEANQ
+853 IKEQLN
-863 SCTK
+863 TYLGVTE

>member
-1 MTNPTDLHDIIFVT
+1 M
-15 NKYGRRNKTGDIEKH
+15 
-30 QYDSRKDVYY
+30 
-40 STYKDGKPYPC
+40 
-51 RSADLQIIKNCLK
+51 
-64 DKQSATVFDYL
+64 
-75 LQMAQFSDIKNDEG
+75 
-89 QNLLVKN
+89 
-96 LEKSKFVNEY
+96 
-106 SVLARYLNPK
+106 
-116 KGKEEKSKIHSLIFP
+116 
-131 FGCNNSQFKAVS
+131 
-143 TALNNQVSIIQ
+143 
-154 GPPGT
+154 
-159 GKTQTILNIIANLLM
+159 
-174 HDKTVLIVSNNNDA
+174 
-188 TRNVYEKLASD
+188 
-199 KYGLGFICAFY
+199 
-210 GKKDNIENFLKN
+210 
-222 QQQFYPEYLKDW
+222 
-234 KNKLPVLS
+234 
-242 PLLDEDIKHLGKYF
+242 
-256 EANERISTIKS
+256 
-267 ELAALEIE
+267 
-275 SKYFDNSITD
+275 
-285 IYSNKKLLK
+285 
-294 KSSDALMDLLQ
+294 
-305 KIQFTYEEKEKFGFF
+305 
-320 MNLKLKLSFSLGEK
+320 
-334 GNWNVNPD
+334 
-342 KAIETIKAT
+342 
-351 YYPRKK
+351 
-357 KELENELSENESI
+357 
-370 VNGFNPN
+370 
-377 EVYEKCLTTL
+377 
-387 RSEVAKKYSKKT
+387 
-399 ERTQFKDG
+399 
-407 KEIYFNPASFAS
+407 
-419 EYPVILSTTFSSR
+419 ILSTTFSSR
-432 RTIGQGTEFLFDYV
+432 GTIGQGTEFFFDYV

-483 EQKKKVVQELFEQTK
+483 EQKKQVVQELFEQTK

-550 MTEDKGEEDVLE
+550 MTNDKGEIDVLE
-562 AIRTVPGNFCNN
+562 AIKTIPGNFCKD

-581 DVIKNEILPKYTE
+581 DVIKEEILPKYTE

-614 SQIQGIDAATV
+614 SQIPGIDAATV

-647 FADDSNM
+647 FADDANM

-664 KLAIVLS
+664 KLAIVIS

-682 ALLKYIQYNNFN
+682 ALLKYIQYNNFT

-718 LKAANKIS
+718 LKAVNKIS

-731 NAMNALLT
+731 NAMNTLLT
-739 KIFEEPKYSK
+739 NIFEEPKYSK

-764 NYMGELP
+764 NYIGELS

-800 IEVDGYNYHKKGTK
+800 IEVDGYNYHKKGTR
-814 QAERDLKKNAIFD
+814 QAERDSKKNAIFE

-841 GEEQKIKAQLDK
+841 GEEVKIKAQLDK
-853 FVNDIKEANQ
+853 YLGAE
-863 SCTK
+863 

>member
-1 MTNPTDLHDIIFVT
+1 MNKEDSIIFLT
-15 NKYGRRNKTGDIEKH
+15 DKYGKRDRTTEIENLTYDKVKGIWNIDFVGDQRTFH
-30 QYDSRKDVYY
+30 
-40 STYKDGKPYPC
+40 YKNENVK
-51 RSADLQIIKNCLK
+51 IIKNCLK
-64 DKQSATVFDYL
+64 DKQSAAVFDYL

-143 TALNNQVSIIQ
+143 NALNNQVSIIQ

-188 TRNVYEKLASD
+188 TRNVYEKLDSD
-199 KYGLGFICAFY
+199 KYGLGFICAFH
-210 GKKDNIENFLKN
+210 GKRENIENFLKN

-234 KNKLPVLS
+234 KDKLPILS

-267 ELAALEIE
+267 ELAALELE

-285 IYSNKKLLK
+285 VYSNKKLLK

-305 KIQFTYEEKEKFGFF
+305 KIQFTYQEKEKFGFF
-320 MNLKLKLSFSLGEK
+320 MNLKLKLSFGLGEK

-351 YYPRKK
+351 YYPLKK
-357 KELENELSENESI
+357 KELENELSEKESI
-370 VNGFNPN
+370 VKGFNPN
-377 EVYEKCLTTL
+377 DVYEKCLTTL
-387 RSEVAKKYSKKT
+387 RSEVAKKYSKKA

-432 RTIGQGTEFLFDYV
+432 GTIGQGTEFLFDYV

-483 EQKKKVVQELFEQTK
+483 EQKKQVVQEIFEQTK
-498 LPAGYNYINS
+498 LPEGYNYINS

-550 MTEDKGEEDVLE
+550 MTEDKGETDVLE
-562 AIRTVPGNFCNN
+562 AIKTTPGNFCKD

-581 DVIKNEILPKYTE
+581 DVIKEEILPKYSE
-594 EEIANLG
+594 DEIANLG

-614 SQIQGIDAATV
+614 SQIPGIDAATV

-647 FADDSNM
+647 FADDANM

-664 KLAIVLS
+664 KLAIVIS
-671 GNEQPENSNLV
+671 GNEQPENSNLM
-682 ALLKYIQYNNFN
+682 ALLKYIQYNNFTV
-694 IEDSK
+694 EESK
-699 VNSIFDFFYTKDT
+699 VSSIFDFFYSKQTD
-712 EAKFKY
+712 AKFKF
-718 LKAANKIS
+718 LKESNRIS

-731 NAMNALLT
+731 NAMNELLT
-739 KIFEEPKYSK
+739 QIFEEPKYSR

-764 NYMGELP
+764 QFLGQLP
-771 EELSTFANRSWAHVD
+771 QELSEFANRSWSHVD
-786 FTVFNRVTKEILFG
+786 FTIYNRVTKEILFG

-814 QAERDLKKNAIFD
+814 QAERDIKKNQIFEL
-827 QIGLPLLRLSTKGS
+827 IGLPLLRLSTKGS
-841 GEEQKIKAQLDK
+841 GEESR
-853 FVNDIKEANQ
+853 IKEQLN
-863 SCTK
+863 SYL